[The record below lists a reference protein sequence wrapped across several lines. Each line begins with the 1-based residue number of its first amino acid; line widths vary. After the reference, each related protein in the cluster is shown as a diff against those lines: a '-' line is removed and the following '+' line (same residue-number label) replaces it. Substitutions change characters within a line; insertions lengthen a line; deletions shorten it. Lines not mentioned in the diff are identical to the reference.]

1 MKWVN
6 IFHEMK
12 WVNICHQN
20 EVGEYLS
27 SK

>member
-6 IFHEMK
+6 IFH
-12 WVNICHQN
+12 QN
-20 EVGEYLS
+20 EVGEYFSAKKVGEYFS